1 MRTTKTLA
9 CLGTLTACLVVP
21 TLGVA
26 EDNCSG
32 YMINVEGKR
41 VSVSSDPNVPGY
53 PQIGE
58 CQETGTAFGSC
69 TYRDQDGDEYTLE
82 WRAVPGSPGSGGR

>member
-1 MRTTKTLA
+1 MRATKMLA
-9 CLGTLTACLVVP
+9 CVGTLIVCLAVP